1 MGTQGVFRYSHTVG
15 FLTIRGRGFFR
26 PVALAHGRDGV
37 LYVINR
43 GVSEAEPFKYFK
55 RVTICT
61 VDEEYLGEFSTGGSG
76 DGELMWP
83 ASIAI
88 DKDENIYISDEAL
101 HRISIFDNQGQFQA
115 KWGVQGSGDGEF
127 DRPAGIAFDKDNNL
141 LVVDGLNNRVQR
153 FTKEGQFLSRWGK
166 AGKGDGEFS
175 MPWGITVDEAGDAYV
190 ADWRNDRIQK
200 FDADGKHLASWGTSG
215 QSDGEFYR
223 PSGVAVDREG
233 NVYVADWGNDL
244 VQVLGPDGSF
254 LAKFRGESGL
264 SKWAE
269 NWFATSHPDLLEER
283 QTADMEPDLEPL
295 PDDFLREE
303 PAAIE
308 KLFWAPTSVTVDA
321 QGRVYVVDT
330 CRHRIQ
336 VYLKES

>member
-1 MGTQGVFRYSHTVG
+1 
-15 FLTIRGRGFFR
+15 
-26 PVALAHGRDGV
+26 
-37 LYVINR
+37 
-43 GVSEAEPFKYFK
+43 
-55 RVTICT
+55 
-61 VDEEYLGEFSTGGSG
+61 
-76 DGELMWP
+76 
-83 ASIAI
+83 
-88 DKDENIYISDEAL
+88 
-101 HRISIFDNQGQFQA
+101 
-115 KWGVQGSGDGEF
+115 
-127 DRPAGIAFDKDNNL
+127 
-141 LVVDGLNNRVQR
+141 
-153 FTKEGQFLSRWGK
+153 
-166 AGKGDGEFS
+166 

-254 LAKFRGESGL
+254 LAKFSGESGL

-321 QGRVYVVDT
+321 QGRIYVVDT